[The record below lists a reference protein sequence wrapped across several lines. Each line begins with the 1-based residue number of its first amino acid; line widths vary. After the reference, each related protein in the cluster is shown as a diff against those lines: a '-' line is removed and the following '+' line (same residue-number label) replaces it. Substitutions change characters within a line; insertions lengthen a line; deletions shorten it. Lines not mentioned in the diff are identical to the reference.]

1 MLCSSQTLLWVVMA
15 GAQSTMLPL
24 FLAGPDLAFTSATI
38 GMVFAGMATVGVFA
52 TQPLAAVADRYG
64 RRNALVAGSGVLA
77 CSMALVPLV
86 GSPALVCGVLG
97 SWALGQNV
105 IAPSIN
111 ALMIDTVIK
120 QNPADVP
127 QALSLLRTCSD
138 VGLLAGASSVGTLAM
153 HFGMTAGFESCA
165 ALLILMA
172 GATHMRSPPKYL

>member
-24 FLAGPDLAFTSATI
+24 FLAGPDLAFSSATI

-52 TQPLAAVADRYG
+52 TQPLAAVADKYG

-77 CSMALVPLV
+77 CSMALVPQV

-105 IAPSIN
+105 IGPSIN

-120 QNPADVP
+120 QSPADVP

-172 GATHMRSPPKYL
+172 GATHMRSPPKY